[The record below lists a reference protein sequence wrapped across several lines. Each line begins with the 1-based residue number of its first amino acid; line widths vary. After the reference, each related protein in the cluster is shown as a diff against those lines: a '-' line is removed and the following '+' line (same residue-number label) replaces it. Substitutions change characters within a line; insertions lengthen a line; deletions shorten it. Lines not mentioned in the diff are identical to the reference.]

1 MAESQ
6 APGPATA
13 SPAAPLKG
21 RSLFRP
27 EVEQYRRLR
36 HFGEISL
43 VRPLPLRLVALV
55 PLLVVAVLGFALSR
69 LSFQPMFVALVEQ
82 APEPGQGLRLS
93 LEPALAR
100 NLRRGDEV
108 ELRLAGAAE
117 RSRGVIAELSTGPCS
132 REARVFLLAS
142 SRGAEDGCL
151 QLVLAP
157 NPSLATPAAPVPLKA
172 QLWAPPRK
180 YLDQLLR

>member
-6 APGPATA
+6 APGPATP

-55 PLLVVAVLGFALSR
+55 PLLFVAVLGFALSR
-69 LSFQPMFVALVEQ
+69 LSFQPMFVALLEH
-82 APEPGQGLRLS
+82 APAQGQGLRLS
-93 LEPALAR
+93 LEPATAQHLH
-100 NLRRGDEV
+100 RGEEI
-108 ELRLAGAAE
+108 ELRLAGSAE

-132 REARVFLLAS
+132 REARAFLLS
-142 SRGAEDGCL
+142 TSRGAEAGCL

-157 NPSLATPAAPVPLKA
+157 NPSLATPSAPVPLKV